1 LVIGHWSLVIGHL
14 PEEFRMATVGFEK
27 LKLLKQEEID
37 ALKPMMDEL
46 SPKLNAYLKS
56 IGPAK
61 DQ

>member
-1 LVIGHWSLVIGHL
+1 
-14 PEEFRMATVGFEK
+14 MATVGFEK